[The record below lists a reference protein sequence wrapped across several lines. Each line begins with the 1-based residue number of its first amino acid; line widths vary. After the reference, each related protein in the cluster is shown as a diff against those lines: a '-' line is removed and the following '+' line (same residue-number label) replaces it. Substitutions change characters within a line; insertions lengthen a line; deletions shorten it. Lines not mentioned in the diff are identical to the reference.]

1 MSFTIVDARNP
12 KWAHPDHNKIDL
24 EVNFEELPEE
34 YIPFT
39 ADPTDEVAHGRELY
53 TRAAAGEFGEIAEY
67 VHKNLWYPVD
77 RTFIEVSTESLVQ
90 ILLEK
95 GVLTDEEVDMILVED
110 TRTVGFAVTTNEP
123 GEKIFN
129 GS

>member
-1 MSFTIVDARNP
+1 
-12 KWAHPDHNKIDL
+12 
-24 EVNFEELPEE
+24 
-34 YIPFT
+34 
-39 ADPTDEVAHGRELY
+39 
-53 TRAAAGEFGEIAEY
+53 
-67 VHKNLWYPVD
+67 
-77 RTFIEVSTESLVQ
+77 LVQ

>member
-12 KWAHPDHNKIDL
+12 KWAHPDNNKIDL

-39 ADPTDEVAHGRELY
+39 ADPTDGVAHGRELY
-53 TRAAAGEFGEIAEY
+53 TRAAAGEFGEIAAYE
-67 VHKNLWYPVD
+67 HKNLWYPVD
-77 RTFIEVSTESLVQ
+77 RTFVEVSTESLVQ

>member
-12 KWAHPDHNKIDL
+12 KWAHPDNNKIDL

-39 ADPTDEVAHGRELY
+39 ADPTDGVAHGRELY
-53 TRAAAGEFGEIAEY
+53 TRAAAGEFGEIAAYE
-67 VHKNLWYPVD
+67 HKNLWYPVD
-77 RTFIEVSTESLVQ
+77 RTFVEVSTESLVQ

-95 GVLTDEEVDMILVED
+95 GVLTDEEVDSILVED